1 MMLIPL
7 LSLFATV
14 CTAPLSETSAV
25 PFATQ
30 EMIAVV
36 RDKNTVVLCDPA
48 TGRWLG
54 SARVAWSDGEIVGQ
68 PVLNGNRLT
77 VTVLEKGRTMVRIYE
92 IPSFRLLQ
100 TIYP

>member
-1 MMLIPL
+1 MLVPV
-7 LSLFATV
+7 LSLLAAM
-14 CTAPLSETSAV
+14 CTPPPAEVVAV

-30 EMIAVV
+30 EMIVVV

-54 SARVAWSDGEIVGQ
+54 AARVAWSDGEIVGQ
-68 PVLNGNRLT
+68 PVLSGNRLT

>member
-1 MMLIPL
+1 MIIPIV
-7 LSLFATV
+7 SLFATM
-14 CTAPLSETSAV
+14 CTPPPAEVAAV
-25 PFATQ
+25 PYATQ

-36 RDKNTVVLCDPA
+36 RDKKTVVLCDPA

-54 SARVAWSDGEIVGQ
+54 AAQVAWSDGEIVEQ
-68 PVLNGNRLT
+68 PVLSGNRLT

>member
-1 MMLIPL
+1 MLIPL

-54 SARVAWSDGEIVGQ
+54 AARVAWREGEIVGQ
-68 PVLNGNRLT
+68 PVLSGNRLT
-77 VTVLEKGRTMVRIYE
+77 VTVLEQGRTLVRIYE
-92 IPSFRLLQ
+92 IPSFRLIQ
-100 TIYP
+100 TLYP